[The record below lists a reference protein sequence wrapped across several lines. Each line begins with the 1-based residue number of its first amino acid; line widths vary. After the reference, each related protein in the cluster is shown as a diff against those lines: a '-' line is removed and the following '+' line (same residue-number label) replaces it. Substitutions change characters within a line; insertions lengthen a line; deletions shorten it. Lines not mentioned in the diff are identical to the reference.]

1 MKPSSSMT
9 VLIIRKIDGSI
20 SQLNNA
26 ILLVLVDRALGVVSP
41 HGNWVRGLKMLLL
54 HFIVLQF
61 QISLSSGYGIV
72 LFKARL
78 RWRAVIVRV
87 YRCMA
92 VLVSLMR
99 SSRFS
104 SWCQT
109 EHIGALF
116 QFLWLYRL
124 RGSVVRGF
132 PLLEETCFQL
142 ARLTDRNQV
151 VLGLVSLE
159 GPRVSTQVMQVS
171 LVVRVVRR
179 WLAVKMLVL
188 LTVEGWVLRV
198 TIMEVSEIVVV
209 NWTLSWINIKTIACV
224 IIIAWILSFLNS

>member
-1 MKPSSSMT
+1 
-9 VLIIRKIDGSI
+9 
-20 SQLNNA
+20 
-26 ILLVLVDRALGVVSP
+26 
-41 HGNWVRGLKMLLL
+41 MLLL

-92 VLVSLMR
+92 VLVNLMR

-109 EHIGALF
+109 EYIGALF

-124 RGSVVRGF
+124 RRSVVRGF

-171 LVVRVVRR
+171 LVVHVVRR

>member
-1 MKPSSSMT
+1 MT

-26 ILLVLVDRALGVVSP
+26 ILLVLVDRALRVVSP
-41 HGNWVRGLKMLLL
+41 HGNWIRGLKMLLL

-72 LFKARL
+72 LFKARV

-159 GPRVSTQVMQVS
+159 GPRVSTQVMQVP

-209 NWTLSWINIKTIACV
+209 NWTLSWINIESIACV
-224 IIIAWILSFLNS
+224 IIIAWNLPFLNS

>member
-9 VLIIRKIDGSI
+9 VLIIRKINGSI

-26 ILLVLVDRALGVVSP
+26 ILLVLVNRALRVVSP
-41 HGNWVRGLKMLLL
+41 HGNWIRGLKMLLL

-87 YRCMA
+87 YCCMA
-92 VLVSLMR
+92 VLVNLMG
-99 SSRFS
+99 SSRFC

-188 LTVEGWVLRV
+188 LAVEGWVLRV

-224 IIIAWILSFLNS
+224 IIIAWNLPFLNS

>member
-1 MKPSSSMT
+1 
-9 VLIIRKIDGSI
+9 
-20 SQLNNA
+20 
-26 ILLVLVDRALGVVSP
+26 
-41 HGNWVRGLKMLLL
+41 MLLL

-61 QISLSSGYGIV
+61 QISLSSGYGIVMLV

-92 VLVSLMR
+92 VLVDLMR
-99 SSRFS
+99 SGRFS

-109 EHIGALF
+109 EYIGALF

-159 GPRVSTQVMQVS
+159 GPRVSTQVMQVP

-209 NWTLSWINIKTIACV
+209 NWTLSWINIESIACV
-224 IIIAWILSFLNS
+224 IIIAWNLPFLNS